1 MQKLVQ
7 NAQELFGI
15 KLTDNHINAL
25 STYERELLI
34 WNKKI
39 SLTAIRDKEGIRCKH
54 FLDSFSCV
62 LAWGAD
68 PPKKLVDIGTGAGF
82 PGIPLKI
89 LYPRLKLTLV
99 ESVAKKANF
108 CRHIVET
115 LHLEDVNV
123 IQSRAETL
131 GQHPKHRESYDWA
144 LARAVAKLPVLSE
157 YLLPLVKVGGTMLAQ
172 KGESGPAETHAAENA
187 MTILGGHLRQVIP
200 VILPSVVEERYLVL
214 ADKVGTTPSQYP
226 RREGVPAKRA
236 L

>member
-89 LYPRLKLTLV
+89 LYPHLKLTLV